1 MNQQSVISTSLS
13 TTDVNKLLK
22 NTYMLLAM
30 TLAFSAVTAGF
41 AMAINLGPM
50 TSIGLS
56 LGSLV
61 LLFVTLKKADSSAGI
76 FWVFAFTG
84 MQGASLGYILNHYA
98 GMANGPGLIMQALG
112 LTSVIF
118 VSLSAYALTTKKD
131 FSFMRGFL
139 FAGLLVMIGAMV
151 INIFVGSSI
160 LFMAMNAGIA
170 LLMTGFI
177 LYDTSRIVN
186 GGETNYV
193 RATISLYLD
202 FLNLFISLLHLMG
215 IGSDD

>member
-1 MNQQSVISTSLS
+1 MNQQSVISPSLS
-13 TTDVNKLLK
+13 TVEVNKLLK

-30 TLAFSAVTAGF
+30 TLGFSALTAGLG
-41 AMAINLGPM
+41 MALDIGRW
-50 TSIGLS
+50 TSLGLS

-61 LLFVTLKKADSSAGI
+61 ILFVTLKKADTAAGL

-84 MQGASLGYILNHYA
+84 MQGASLGFILNHYV
-98 GMANGPGLIMQALG
+98 GMANGPQLIMQALG

-131 FSFMRGFL
+131 FSFMGGFL
-139 FAGLLVMIGAMV
+139 FAGLLVMIAVMV
-151 INIFVGSSI
+151 INIFVQSSMM
-160 LFMAMNAGIA
+160 FMAMNAGIA

-186 GGETNYV
+186 GGETNYI

-202 FLNLFISLLHLMG
+202 FLNLFMSLLHLLGMNN
-215 IGSDD
+215 DD